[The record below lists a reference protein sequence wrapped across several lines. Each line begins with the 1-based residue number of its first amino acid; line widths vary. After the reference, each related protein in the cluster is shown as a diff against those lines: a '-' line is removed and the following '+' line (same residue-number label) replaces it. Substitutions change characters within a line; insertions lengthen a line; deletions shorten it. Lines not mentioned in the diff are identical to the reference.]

1 MMDDCNP
8 RLIFTNHSEAIPH
21 IGLVMKKILAILL
34 IAALSA
40 APLPVM
46 AQGQY
51 GNSFSAD
58 EARDA
63 RDKGSV
69 VPLRDIFRRL
79 KDRYGG
85 YQVDA
90 NLYNRDR
97 GQVYVID
104 WMTDKGERIRV
115 TVDAKTGRILSSS

>member
-1 MMDDCNP
+1 
-8 RLIFTNHSEAIPH
+8 
-21 IGLVMKKILAILL
+21 MKKMIALL
-34 IAALSA
+34 LFAAVLT
-40 APLPVM
+40 APVPVL

-51 GNSFSAD
+51 GNSFTAD
-58 EARDA
+58 EARNA
-63 RDKGSV
+63 RDKGDV

-97 GQVYVID
+97 GQVYVVD
-104 WMTDKGERIRV
+104 WMTDKGERIKV
-115 TVDAKTGRILSSS
+115 TVDAKTGRILSSK

>member
-1 MMDDCNP
+1 
-8 RLIFTNHSEAIPH
+8 
-21 IGLVMKKILAILL
+21 MKKTIAILL
-34 IAALSA
+34 CASVLAT
-40 APLPVM
+40 PLPVL

-58 EARDA
+58 EARNA
-63 RDKGSV
+63 RDKGDV
-69 VPLRDIFRRL
+69 IPLRDIFQRL
-79 KDRYGG
+79 KKRHGG

-115 TVDAKTGRILSSS
+115 TVDAKTGRILSTS